1 MNFLRQPVFRL
12 GQSRVPQSS
21 LPGATVVRFRPG
33 LDFSGTGLMY
43 CCMMVFMG
51 VAALNSQANLLF
63 GVFGL
68 MIGVLLVSGIISRA
82 VLRRLRVR
90 RELPPH
96 GVVGQPMRITY
107 EITNTK
113 RHWPSLSVTMIELDG
128 VQGFVA
134 QPQCYL
140 LHAAPKMTARIP
152 VEITAK
158 RRGLYEFDRYQLA
171 TSFPFGFIKRAVP
184 GRQKDLIEIYPAL
197 AKVDRRLLMLC
208 RSADTSGAPMR
219 PRPGGAD
226 EFYGVKEHRPG
237 DNPRWIYWRR
247 SAHTNKLVSKQMTEV
262 APPRLLLLV
271 DTSLPEQAKIR
282 PPATAQIL
290 IERTIAMAA
299 SLAAAALDDGLSVGL
314 CAYTGPGE
322 AGWKAIQPTRGKN
335 QRADLLSLLARLPA
349 STPQPTSA
357 LLESCHSLLKTG
369 TTAVLLTPHDL
380 QVGLLERARGGIVVI
395 SAMQASAQSW
405 FSFEPPIEFA
415 LTAPMAD
422 LSGGNQSLVAGV
434 LDHPGAPRVSAT
446 PATKRP
452 DPAIAEA
459 GA

>member
-1 MNFLRQPVFRL
+1 MKFLHQPILRL

-21 LPGATVVRFRPG
+21 LPGVTVVCFRPG

-68 MIGVLLVSGIISRA
+68 MIGVLLISGIISRA
-82 VLRRLRVR
+82 VLRRLSVR

-96 GVVGQPMRITY
+96 GVVGQPMRVTY
-107 EITNTK
+107 EITNGK
-113 RHWPSLSVTMIELDG
+113 KHWPSLSVTLIELDG

-140 LHAAPKMTARIP
+140 LHAAPGMTARIP
-152 VEITAK
+152 VEFTAK
-158 RRGLYEFDRYQLA
+158 RRGLYEFDHYQLA
-171 TSFPFGFIKRAVP
+171 TSFPFGFVKRAVP

-197 AKVDRRLLMLC
+197 AKVDRRLLGLC

-271 DTSLPEQAKIR
+271 DTSIPEPAKIR
-282 PPATAQIL
+282 PPATAQTL
-290 IERTIAMAA
+290 VERTIAMAA

-314 CAYTGPGE
+314 CAYTGPGPRVE
-322 AGWKAIQPTRGKN
+322 GDPADARKKSARRLALAARPPAYRHDAADFGAAGIMSCNVENRDDRSA
-335 QRADLLSLLARLPA
+335 AHAARLAGGAAGAGPRRDDGDLRDA
-349 STPQPTSA
+349 CLDRELVHFRA
-357 LLESCHSLLKTG
+357 GGRFH
-369 TTAVLLTPHDL
+369 PHRTHA
-380 QVGLLERARGGIVVI
+380 GCERDDSGATFCCSRCRGRRN
-395 SAMQASAQSW
+395 
-405 FSFEPPIEFA
+405 P
-415 LTAPMAD
+415 
-422 LSGGNQSLVAGV
+422 GV
-434 LDHPGAPRVSAT
+434 S
-446 PATKRP
+446 
-452 DPAIAEA
+452 DPACQ
-459 GA
+459 GASLPWG